1 MSSIVRVKN
10 EAVNIASSSIDIV
23 SVLHKRDLLNLVS
36 LYLHLKDTFYV
47 ETGAATGGLLA

>member
-36 LYLHLKDTFYV
+36 WYLHLKDTFYV